1 MHFMIFV
8 NKTEIA
14 KKNVVWN
21 YIFRI
26 LCLYLLYCLYCLYIV
41 YIYIIYIYIYFFS
54 FHHSAIFVHGFAVDE
69 NCLKMSKSIGNV
81 INPEEIL
88 QGGSNLE
95 KNPIYGVDVLRY
107 YNIIV

>member
-1 MHFMIFV
+1 MLFEIIFLEYFV
-8 NKTEIA
+8 
-14 KKNVVWN
+14 
-21 YIFRI
+21 YI
-26 LCLYLLYCLYCLYIV
+26 YYIV
-41 YIYIIYIYIYFFS
+41 YIVYILSTYILYIYIYFFS

>member
-1 MHFMIFV
+1 MLL
-8 NKTEIA
+8 EITFLGYFA
-14 KKNVVWN
+14 
-21 YIFRI
+21 YIFII
-26 LCLYLLYCLYCLYIV
+26 LSICLYICL
-41 YIYIIYIYIYFFS
+41 YITYIFYINIYIFF
-54 FHHSAIFVHGFAVDE
+54 FLLFSAIFVHGFAVDE